1 MTNISRSKDN
11 QAMKS
16 GQLIEYKERN
26 IFGENHAENEAGRLI
41 PNLFLFCKKALFEV
55 KASGLRSVSMYF
67 DSPQLVIQ

>member
-1 MTNISRSKDN
+1 
-11 QAMKS
+11 MKS

-67 DSPQLVIQ
+67 DGPQLVIQ

>member
-1 MTNISRSKDN
+1 
-11 QAMKS
+11 MKS